1 MTKAKTPKVKRSTK
15 RTTGPKMTNR
25 LFARL
30 FPDATVR
37 WSDLFARA

>member
-1 MTKAKTPKVKRSTK
+1 MTKKTTPKTRATK
-15 RTTGPKMTNR
+15 GAKGPRMTNR

-30 FPDATVR
+30 FPDATVK